1 MLERGGLLFPNESV
15 VFREKV
21 SNQYEREEDG
31 SWRIKLQT
39 EFTILVGCSF
49 FIYPVTREG
58 CNGILADVCEYRVS
72 KGASMSCW
80 VLSDIAACGAG
91 GCVG

>member
-15 VFREKV
+15 IFREKV

-49 FIYPVTREG
+49 FIYTPSRGRVVMGSLLTCVNLG
-58 CNGILADVCEYRVS
+58 YRR
-72 KGASMSCW
+72 ARQ
-80 VLSDIAACGAG
+80 
-91 GCVG
+91 